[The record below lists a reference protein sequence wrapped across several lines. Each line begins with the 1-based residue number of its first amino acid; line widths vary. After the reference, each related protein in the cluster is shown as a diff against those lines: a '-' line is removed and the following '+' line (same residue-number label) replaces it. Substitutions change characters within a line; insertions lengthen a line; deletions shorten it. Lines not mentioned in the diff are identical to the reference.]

1 MNHAELVTRAGR
13 WLRNSRK
20 HVVVLEE
27 IGSDGREC
35 PDVIGWKHGGLCTL
49 VECKVTRTD
58 FLRDIKKPFRMRG
71 GMGSMRWYA
80 TSPNLV
86 KLSELPMSWG
96 LIEVGLKLVRV
107 VREPVP
113 QNVDRN
119 MRGETNCL
127 ISAVQRATDGWGR
140 KVFGEISPVH
150 GTIDP
155 HPSIGA
161 TLKMLR
167 EAERSER
174 TKRIRR
180 DERIAQLE
188 AEIARLR
195 PVPMTDDERTLRNA
209 LAGAGI

>member
-58 FLRDIKKPFRMRG
+58 FLRDIKKPFRVRG
-71 GMGSMRWYA
+71 GMGAMRWYA
-80 TSPNLV
+80 TPPNLI
-86 KLSELPMSWG
+86 KLRELPMYWG
-96 LIEVGLKLVRV
+96 LIEVGPKLVRV
-107 VREPVP
+107 VMHPSTYP
-113 QNVDRN
+113 GIDRN
-119 MRGETNCL
+119 TRGETNCL

-150 GTIDP
+150 GQCDP
-155 HPSIGA
+155 HPTVA
-161 TLKMLR
+161 ANLKAYRDEIQSLR
-167 EAERSER
+167 AKLR
-174 TKRIRR
+174 RR
-180 DERIAQLE
+180 DEMIAKLN
-188 AEIARLR
+188 
-195 PVPMTDDERTLRNA
+195 PPMTDDERELRKA
-209 LAGAGI
+209 LADASI